1 MVKYK
6 LRVTLTYTSKT
17 RTIREVI
24 HHAPKK
30 QTTHSVLQELETV
43 YSNQS
48 HVESV
53 EIEIQSITEIKEG
66 K

>member
-1 MVKYK
+1 MN
-6 LRVTLTYTSKT
+6 KT

-30 QTTHSVLQELETV
+30 QTAHSVLQELETV

-48 HVESV
+48 HVDSV
-53 EIEIQSITEIKEG
+53 EIEIQSITEIKEE